1 MHSMAFSSGYRKCAA
16 ECAKLAYDAPSFKA
30 RESFSAA
37 AKSWLILAILAE
49 GSMVG
54 EQYQIRDRAWGGS
67 LGETVA
73 SDLTAAQMAWG
84 SRRAG
89 RGGNS
94 RGFAI
99 DEALARTRSR
109 LSASQ
114 SLRCEHPVKKE
125 EKND

>member
-16 ECAKLAYDAPSFKA
+16 ECAKLACDAPSFKA

-37 AKSWLILAILAE
+37 AKNWLILATLAE

-54 EQYQIRDRAWGGS
+54 EKYQIRPNGS
-67 LGETVA
+67 AMTWA
-73 SDLTAAQMAWG
+73 HD
-84 SRRAG
+84 G
-89 RGGNS
+89 RGVAAIRAAS
-94 RGFAI
+94 QI